1 MLSYI
6 KGILV
11 DVEEEYVVVDNQ
23 GIGYQI
29 YTSAIEIDRLPPL
42 GGEVIFYLHM
52 QISER
57 EASISLYGFQSREAL
72 EIFKLLM
79 TVSTIGPKASLALLS
94 ALSVTEIQMAIISGD
109 VKALTKAKG
118 IAKKGAERI
127 IMELKGKLNL
137 DAMLESAA
145 DKTHADVQTGD
156 TSVTA
161 SVAMALVGL
170 GYSQMEA
177 MHAVRQVEMA
187 DQMSEETLLKAALK
201 KVLQ

>member
-1 MLSYI
+1 
-6 KGILV
+6 
-11 DVEEEYVVVDNQ
+11 
-23 GIGYQI
+23 
-29 YTSAIEIDRLPPL
+29 
-42 GGEVIFYLHM
+42 
-52 QISER
+52 
-57 EASISLYGFQSREAL
+57 
-72 EIFKLLM
+72 
-79 TVSTIGPKASLALLS
+79 
-94 ALSVTEIQMAIISGD
+94 MAIISGD

-137 DAMLESAA
+137 DAMLEPTA

>member
-1 MLSYI
+1 MLAYI

-11 DVEEEYVVVDNQ
+11 DVDEEYVVVENQ

-29 YTSAIEIDRLPPL
+29 YTSAMEIGSLPPL
-42 GGEVIFYLHM
+42 GGEVTFYLHM
-52 QISER
+52 QILER
-57 EASISLYGFQSREAL
+57 EASIALYGFQSREAL
-72 EIFKLLM
+72 GLFKLLM

-94 ALSVTEIQMAIISGD
+94 ALSVTDIQMAIISGD

-137 DAMLESAA
+137 DTMLEP
-145 DKTHADVQTGD
+145 KENVHADIQTGD
-156 TSVTA
+156 TAVTA

-187 DQMSEETLLKAALK
+187 DQMSEEALLKAALK